1 MKKRGRPK
9 NPEQLVKKRVLQ
21 IRLLE
26 QEKQAFEEAAKL
38 SGISL
43 SSWARERL
51 RTKARRELQVAGK
64 KIPFFS

>member
-9 NPEQLVKKRVLQ
+9 NPKQSVKKHVLQ

-26 QEKQAFEEAAKL
+26 QEKRAFDEAARL
-38 SGISL
+38 SGLSL

-51 RTKARRELQVAGK
+51 RTRARRELKAAGK
-64 KIPFFS
+64 KIPFIS

>member
-9 NPEQLVKKRVLQ
+9 NPENVVKKRILQ

-26 QEKQAFEEAAKL
+26 QEKQAFDEAAEL
-38 SGISL
+38 AGLSL

-51 RTKARRELQVAGK
+51 RAHAREELKAVGK
-64 KIPFFS
+64 SVDKFI